1 MTGLRV
7 TLGVIGVAAAIA
19 GLLIGPPAVFFPLA
33 LLGIVAFVVAAGSLA
48 ADLLP
53 LRWAH
58 AATSALAL
66 LDAVALVLAGQ
77 ASRALAVVA
86 ALALVA
92 LSAAPRFIGRGS
104 KDANRAHT
112 TAP

>member
-7 TLGVIGVAAAIA
+7 ALGVIGAAAAAA
-19 GLLIGPPAVFFPLA
+19 GLLIGRPAVFFPLA
-33 LLGIVAFVVAAGSLA
+33 LLGIVAFVVAAGCLA
-48 ADLLP
+48 GDLLP
-53 LRWAH
+53 LRRAH

-86 ALALVA
+86 ALALLG
-92 LSAAPRFIGRGS
+92 LSAAPRLIRGR
-104 KDANRAHT
+104 A
-112 TAP
+112 

>member
-7 TLGVIGVAAAIA
+7 TLGVLGGAAAAA
-19 GLLIGPPAVFFPLA
+19 GLLIGRPAVFFPLA
-33 LLGIVAFVVAAGSLA
+33 LLGIVAFIVAAGNLA

-53 LRWAH
+53 LRRVH

-92 LSAAPRFIGRGS
+92 LSAAPRFIGR
-104 KDANRAHT
+104 RA
-112 TAP
+112 

>member
-7 TLGVIGVAAAIA
+7 TLGLIGAAAAAA
-19 GLLIGPPAVFFPLA
+19 GLLIGRPAVFLPLA
-33 LLGIVAFVVAAGSLA
+33 LLGIVAFVVAAGCLA
-48 ADLLP
+48 GDLLP
-53 LRWAH
+53 LRRAH

-86 ALALVA
+86 ALALLA
-92 LSAAPRFIGRGS
+92 LSAAPRLIRGR
-104 KDANRAHT
+104 A
-112 TAP
+112 